1 MTPELLVVS
10 PMTRTLQTASF
21 SFPNLVDNCPWLAI
35 EDIREASGFHPCDRR
50 QTLSGE
56 DLSLPAFLPFSLP
69 SSLPLFLPSS
79 LLPFLSP
86 SLPSLPSYVFLYI
99 NPYITTCMHY
109 F

>member
-69 SSLPLFLPSS
+69 F
-79 LLPFLSP
+79 
-86 SLPSLPSYVFLYI
+86 SLPSFSPLLCIPLYQPLHHNLHALLLMDSVSRYV
-99 NPYITTCMHY
+99 PPC
-109 F
+109 